1 MINHSN
7 LQHLKA
13 NLGIGE
19 LKCVEGNFSIYSVP
33 LPLEQRKHLRN
44 NFQNKPDFWG
54 GKEKIQT
61 NERPKLNEKKR
72 GTHVTKPKLSSRR
85 HNDMDD

>member
-19 LKCVEGNFSIYSVP
+19 LKCVEGNFSI
-33 LPLEQRKHLRN
+33 L
-44 NFQNKPDFWG
+44 
-54 GKEKIQT
+54 
-61 NERPKLNEKKR
+61 
-72 GTHVTKPKLSSRR
+72 LSSFASGAKEAP
-85 HNDMDD
+85 